1 MSESSDLPVLGQSGE
16 RDPRVALAIGDR
28 VLILRPGQPWHN
40 EAGVIER
47 EFREQGLSWIVRLDS
62 TAGTSGCEARHL
74 RRLT

>member
-1 MSESSDLPVLGQSGE
+1 MTDRPKS
-16 RDPRVALAIGDR
+16 VALAIGDR

-40 EAGVIER
+40 ETGVIER

-62 TAGTSGCEARHL
+62 TGGTSGCMARHL